1 MPFLGKVSPL
11 KRPIDQHQ
19 IAERVSSPDTSL
31 RFRYASSSCRCILQE
46 MSGLLKNL
54 RIAVPCP
61 AGLNMGADERVRYCS
76 QCNLNVYNLSAMSSL
91 EAEQL
96 IAERQENVCVFFYRR
111 KDGSIFTRGRP
122 GKMRVVMRRT
132 SRIAGIALSAVMSVS
147 PLAAQATTAREAQVV
162 RTESGLE
169 LTVVD
174 PQGAICP
181 GAKVDFTGND
191 FHRERVTDAA
201 GLLRLLLPPGT
212 YTLNISCYGF
222 KPYQKTVVVEAQM
235 SAETKAALEA
245 GATAGTPIMV
255 EAPPIPVV
263 PDKHPHRIDSVPV
276 PAKPGFFKRV
286 WRKLS
291 DSMSSRTT
299 KGGVLAG

>member
-1 MPFLGKVSPL
+1 
-11 KRPIDQHQ
+11 
-19 IAERVSSPDTSL
+19 
-31 RFRYASSSCRCILQE
+31 
-46 MSGLLKNL
+46 
-54 RIAVPCP
+54 
-61 AGLNMGADERVRYCS
+61 MGADERVRYCS

-111 KDGSIFTRGRP
+111 KDGSIFTRGCP

-132 SRIAGIALSAVMSVS
+132 SHIAGIALSAVMSVS
-147 PLAAQATTAREAQVV
+147 PLAAQSTMAREAQVV

-191 FHRERVTDAA
+191 FHLERVTDAA

-222 KPYQKTVVVEAQM
+222 KPYQKTVVVEAEM

-245 GATAGTPIMV
+245 ALRRERRSWLKHHPFQLFRTNIRIGSIPCRSRQSQGSSKECGGSYRIQCHHEPRRAECRGWRRSSEQAGVGRLVFELARLIHDPQMIAAAVRLEAERIVDRRRHAIHQTIVILVYTAG
-255 EAPPIPVV
+255 
-263 PDKHPHRIDSVPV
+263 
-276 PAKPGFFKRV
+276 
-286 WRKLS
+286 
-291 DSMSSRTT
+291 
-299 KGGVLAG
+299 GGVPT